1 MRIPSFAQLKSFIRR
16 VLGLPMPSLFDSV
29 FDAQVNEATMPVDP
43 VLRLYIAARGRR
55 SSDLESTLSDS
66 PVRIQTVR
74 LMKRLNTRF
83 EHEYL
88 VADLVSGNGRRTN
101 VIVIGE
107 LKVERAYDSRHGN
120 ALKNASAD
128 ASRASSDS
136 TPGPSTPSGSSP
148 LSAMFNRD
156 PIPAKDTITFNPAN
170 TSADTTVF
178 LYTFG
183 EASAPSLLDLLVAAD
198 TLSSQYAEYILF
210 ERQCYWYAG
219 MLLRVLLGDID
230 ADPKVRP
237 GAAAQNTRFSPAFI
251 PNSEDAPPAEPVLA
265 GRAGTFKNL
274 FNIVTQRDIDLLY
287 HSEIKQ
293 AYQSRQAEV
302 RELLEAPRLV
312 ARQAEEDRQARREAE
327 EALQKSAQETARQ
340 AEAAQ
345 EATRQAEAARAREES
360 ARQAEAAARA
370 REESAR
376 QAEAAARAREDALQE
391 EMARMREELSRLK
404 VAATES
410 HGAPP
415 HAQ

>member
-148 LSAMFNRD
+148 LSAMFNIGD
-156 PIPAKDTITFNPAN
+156 DAT
-170 TSADTTVF
+170 
-178 LYTFG
+178 
-183 EASAPSLLDLLVAAD
+183 
-198 TLSSQYAEYILF
+198 
-210 ERQCYWYAG
+210 G
-219 MLLRVLLGDID
+219 MGNRHWDID
-230 ADPKVRP
+230 AGCRRLEGTRRKAGGSSLRP
-237 GAAAQNTRFSPAFI
+237 WRERT
-251 PNSEDAPPAEPVLA
+251 VLE
-265 GRAGTFKNL
+265 RA
-274 FNIVTQRDIDLLY
+274 
-287 HSEIKQ
+287 
-293 AYQSRQAEV
+293 
-302 RELLEAPRLV
+302 
-312 ARQAEEDRQARREAE
+312 
-327 EALQKSAQETARQ
+327 
-340 AEAAQ
+340 
-345 EATRQAEAARAREES
+345 
-360 ARQAEAAARA
+360 
-370 REESAR
+370 
-376 QAEAAARAREDALQE
+376 
-391 EMARMREELSRLK
+391 
-404 VAATES
+404 
-410 HGAPP
+410 
-415 HAQ
+415 